1 MKKKHGWPFVFFLFF
16 LISCSAAWGAGL
28 WLYEAGTP
36 DMGTAA
42 AGRAALA
49 NDASTAGSNPAGMT
63 RLERSQMLIGIQPLY
78 LKSEFSPESGT
89 TVSGSDGGNSGG
101 WVMAGNLSYVHKLD
115 EDWSLG
121 VMAGSYFGL
130 GLDPSDDWVG
140 RYYVTEAEF
149 ITFGVN
155 PGVGYRIN
163 DNFSVGAGIS
173 VVYAELTQKAS
184 VNNVLDRIPDGK
196 LKVEDDDVGYGA
208 NLGGLWEISKGTRF
222 GLTYRSEVE
231 IEFEDVAK
239 LEGLGPLLAAALNR
253 AGLLGSKVDL
263 EMNIPQAVMLSGYH
277 QLDERWAI
285 VGNLGWQD
293 WSEFGKSDI
302 VVSSDT
308 VTKLTQDRNY
318 DDTWHAALGLQY
330 RIDDPLLLSVGIA
343 YDSSPVDDEDRTLDL
358 PLDRQIRYAAGIQ
371 YDLNEDVTLG
381 FAYEFV
387 DLGDAEIDQNR
398 GPLAGRAVGDYDP
411 NHIHFIN
418 FNAIWRF

>member
-1 MKKKHGWPFVFFLFF
+1 MKR
-16 LISCSAAWGAGL
+16 IAAWICVTVALVALTSSFAWSGGL
-28 WLYEAGTP
+28 WLYEGGTP

-49 NDASTAGSNPAGMT
+49 NDASTAGANPAGMT
-63 RLERSQMLIGIQPLY
+63 RLERSQMLIGVQPLY
-78 LKSEFSPESGT
+78 LNSEFSPSSAT
-89 TVSGSDGGNSGG
+89 TVSGSDGGKAGG
-101 WVMAGNLSYVHKLD
+101 WVMAGNLSYVHKYS
-115 EDWSLG
+115 EDWSFG

-130 GLDPSDDWVG
+130 GLDPDDSWVG

-163 DNFSVGAGIS
+163 DHFSVGAGVS

-184 VNNVLDRIPDGK
+184 VNNVLDAIPDGR
-196 LKVEDDDVGYGA
+196 LELEDSDVGYGA
-208 NLGGLWEISKGTRF
+208 NLGVLYEVSKDTRF
-222 GLTYRSEVE
+222 GLAYRSEVE

-239 LEGLGPLLAAALNR
+239 LEGLGPLLTAALNR
-253 AGLLGSKVDL
+253 SGLLGSKVDL
-263 EMNIPQAVMLSGYH
+263 EMNLPQAVMFSGYH
-277 QLDERWAI
+277 QLNERLALLA
-285 VGNLGWQD
+285 NLGWQD

-318 DDTWHAALGLQY
+318 DDTWHAAVGLQY
-330 RIDDPLLLSVGIA
+330 RIDDPWLLSVGLA

-387 DLGDAEIDQNR
+387 DLGDAEVDQNR
-398 GPLAGRAVGDYDP
+398 GSLAGQVSGEYDP
-411 NHIHFIN
+411 NHIHFFN